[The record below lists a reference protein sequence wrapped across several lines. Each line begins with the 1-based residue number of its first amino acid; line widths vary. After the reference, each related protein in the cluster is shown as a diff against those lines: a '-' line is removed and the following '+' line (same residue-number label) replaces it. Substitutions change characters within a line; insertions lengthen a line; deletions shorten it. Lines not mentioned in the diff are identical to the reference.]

1 MDGFHGYG
9 GSNFIQDYRRRRE
22 ESPISETPSEPLIS
36 SLQVIRPRTPERNQP
51 IWLWILAAALCANAL
66 LLWLG
71 LTEDAITVGKTL
83 KKELVGITIRL
94 VDERQTFSIISAI
107 FKLRSDGNYF
117 LFVVIFLFSIVFP
130 IIKWAANALIWVTLI
145 RNEPVVDNW
154 LGRSARWLH
163 WLGKWS
169 MLEVFVAGLLCVL
182 LKLGDVTRFKIE
194 SGMYWFFAAV
204 FLSLLNAHWTEKTLR
219 QHNRK
224 FTHEF

>member
-1 MDGFHGYG
+1 M
-9 GSNFIQDYRRRRE
+9 E
-22 ESPISETPSEPLIS
+22 EVTVAQGKVAAAAS
-36 SLQVIRPRTPERNQP
+36 RPA
-51 IWLWILAAALCANAL
+51 IWLWILAITLCANAF

-83 KKELVGITIRL
+83 KKELFSFTIRL

-117 LFVVIFLFSIVFP
+117 LFFVIFLFSIVFP
-130 IIKWAANALIWVTLI
+130 IGKWTANVLIWVTVM
-145 RNEPVVDNW
+145 RKGRVVENW
-154 LGRSARWLH
+154 LGKSARWLH

-182 LKLGDVTRFKIE
+182 LKLGQVTRFKIE

-204 FLSLLNAHWTEKTLR
+204 FLSLVNAHWTEKTLR
-219 QHNRK
+219 KSTAYKDARLGSY
-224 FTHEF
+224 

>member
-1 MDGFHGYG
+1 MA
-9 GSNFIQDYRRRRE
+9 E
-22 ESPISETPSEPLIS
+22 VTPLNSAEPN
-36 SLQVIRPRTPERNQP
+36 RNRGQS
-51 IWLWILAAALCANAL
+51 IWLWVLGVTLCADAI

-83 KKELVGITIRL
+83 KKEVLGLTIRL

-107 FKLRSDGNYF
+107 FKLRSDADYF
-117 LFVVIFLFSIVFP
+117 LFVVLFSFSIVFP
-130 IIKWAANALIWVTLI
+130 SVKWAANALIWVSLV
-145 RNEPVVDNW
+145 RNGRVVSDW
-154 LGRSARWLH
+154 LGRTAHWLH

-182 LKLGDVTRFKIE
+182 LKLGTITRFKIE

-204 FLSLLNAHWTEKTLR
+204 FLSLVNAHWTEKTLR

-224 FTHEF
+224 ITNEF

>member
-1 MDGFHGYG
+1 MAEVTGAQVTNADGR
-9 GSNFIQDYRRRRE
+9 SK
-22 ESPISETPSEPLIS
+22 PS
-36 SLQVIRPRTPERNQP
+36 V
-51 IWLWILAAALCANAL
+51 WLWILAVTLCADAV

-83 KKELVGITIRL
+83 KQEVLGFSIRL

-117 LFVVIFLFSIVFP
+117 LFFVIFLFSIVFP
-130 IIKWAANALIWVTLI
+130 IFKWAANAMIWVSLI
-145 RNEPVVDNW
+145 RNGQVVSDR

-182 LKLGDVTRFKIE
+182 LKLGTVTRFKIE
-194 SGMYWFFAAV
+194 DGMYWFFAAV
-204 FLSLLNAHWTEKTLR
+204 FLSLVNAHWTEKTLR
-219 QHNRK
+219 REERK
-224 FTHEF
+224 ITSEF